1 MSFIYIQQTYLLSKN
16 FILLSSRCNDTFNNN
31 WVLHIKLAKGSM
43 DLMIIPS
50 LRVSFLLNPKPTRN
64 VPYALQITPPN
75 FSHFLA
81 FFHMWVWFTWWGQ
94 NKSSGLGLA
103 VTS

>member
-43 DLMIIPS
+43 DLMVIPS
-50 LRVSFLLNPKPTRN
+50 LRVSFLLNPKLVRN
-64 VPYALQITPPN
+64 VPYAFQITPPN
-75 FSHFLA
+75 FPHFLA
-81 FFHMWVWFTWWGQ
+81 FFH
-94 NKSSGLGLA
+94 GLGPYSGA
-103 VTS
+103 KIKVQI